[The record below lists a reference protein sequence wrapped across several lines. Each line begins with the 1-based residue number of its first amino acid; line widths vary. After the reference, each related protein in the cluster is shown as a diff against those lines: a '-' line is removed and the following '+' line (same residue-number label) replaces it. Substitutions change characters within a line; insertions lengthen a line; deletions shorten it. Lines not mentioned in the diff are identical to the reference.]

1 VIRKDVAMNKK
12 FVYGVEVTDYNFTGR
27 EKEIKRLKT
36 NFENGLNVILMSPR
50 RMGKTSLVKQVCKE
64 LETNDDVIT
73 VYLDIFGCK
82 SEYEM
87 YNKLA
92 SAILRQ
98 TSSQT
103 KLWLEEAS
111 EFLGRITSKISFS
124 PAPMDEFS
132 VSLGITPKTHSPEEI
147 LNLAEQIAIKK
158 GKHIVVCIDE
168 FQQIGGY
175 NNSHQV
181 QACLRG
187 VWQQQKH
194 VSYCLFG
201 SKHHFMSSIFLDKS
215 MPFYQFGE
223 LMTLKTIDTEDWVKY
238 IVSHFKDGNRTITDE
253 QAARLCNAVSN
264 YSSYVQQY
272 AWQVY
277 TQLNDGDEV
286 TEENLETG
294 LEEVLD
300 INDALFSQT
309 IESLTEY
316 QMNFLRAIANGYQT
330 DFGKAE
336 VRKEYHLGSYS
347 NIARLRK
354 ALLEKD
360 IVESNMKQLSF
371 TDPVFELW
379 FKKKYMV

>member
-1 VIRKDVAMNKK
+1 
-12 FVYGVEVTDYNFTGR
+12 
-27 EKEIKRLKT
+27 
-36 NFENGLNVILMSPR
+36 
-50 RMGKTSLVKQVCKE
+50 
-64 LETNDDVIT
+64 
-73 VYLDIFGCK
+73 
-82 SEYEM
+82 
-87 YNKLA
+87 
-92 SAILRQ
+92 
-98 TSSQT
+98 
-103 KLWLEEAS
+103 
-111 EFLGRITSKISFS
+111 
-124 PAPMDEFS
+124 
-132 VSLGITPKTHSPEEI
+132 
-147 LNLAEQIAIKK
+147 
-158 GKHIVVCIDE
+158 
-168 FQQIGGY
+168 
-175 NNSHQV
+175 
-181 QACLRG
+181 
-187 VWQQQKH
+187 
-194 VSYCLFG
+194 
-201 SKHHFMSSIFLDKS
+201 MSSIFLDKS

-286 TEENLETG
+286 TEANLETG